1 MGVDG
6 GVGEGG
12 LTLLPH
18 VHVMDLAVAVLG
30 LADAAVGQRVAGVV
44 RVHAEV
50 EVVTRVGHSELVGG
64 ARERAGERETDVR
77 VLWKKN

>member
-1 MGVDG
+1 MV
-6 GVGEGG
+6 G

-30 LADAAVGQRVAGVV
+30 LADAAIGQRVACVV

-50 EVVTRVGHSELVGG
+50 EVVTWMGHGKLVGG
-64 ARERAGERETDVR
+64 AGERAEERERE
-77 VLWKKN
+77 KKRRMSEV